1 MEEKLL
7 LKEKLGRISAMPDN
21 KTMYCPSLEEDKNAT
36 EVSFVSI
43 FPFLSPWF
51 PPGKKKKK
59 TERWDSVGGCFS
71 IKSLFFQ
78 LRKPDLEALKLLLN
92 SNAWSL

>member
-7 LKEKLGRISAMPDN
+7 LKEKLGRISTMPDN
-21 KTMYCPSLEEDKNAT
+21 KMMYCPSLEEDKNAT

-59 TERWDSVGGCFS
+59 DRKVGQCGRV
-71 IKSLFFQ
+71 FFY
-78 LRKPDLEALKLLLN
+78 
-92 SNAWSL
+92 